1 MHVLLQ
7 MLLGKWKNACKLL
20 FQKMKNM
27 GKKADIKEGVG
38 IREIDIPTRT
48 REIDIQTRTREIDI
62 QIRTKEE
69 DIREKIQVLGFQRIT
84 KEADILE
91 KTREEEILAKDNN
104 ILAEVTKVTEDKK
117 TDTDH
122 TNQKIIQLQW
132 ANRTIMWSPGTMYN
146 WLPMSSETCH
156 LASAPSGRGAMGSLL
171 IRDITSRT
179 TFSTSTMPRGWMKG
193 STYAKVWITE
203 GASCLSTMPI
213 YVLQPPLVSDWT

>member
-1 MHVLLQ
+1 
-7 MLLGKWKNACKLL
+7 
-20 FQKMKNM
+20 MKNM
-27 GKKADIKEGVG
+27 CKKADIKEGVG

-48 REIDIQTRTREIDI
+48 KEIDIQIRTKEIDIQTRTREIDIQTRTKVIDI

-91 KTREEEILAKDNN
+91 KTREEILAKDNN
-104 ILAEVTKVTEDKK
+104 ILAEVTKMTEDKK

-132 ANRTIMWSPGTMYN
+132 ANRTIMSSPGTMYN
-146 WLPMSSETCH
+146 WLPMSSETCR

-193 STYAKVWITE
+193 STCAKAWITE

-213 YVLQPPLVSDWT
+213 YVLQVKICNI

>member
-1 MHVLLQ
+1 
-7 MLLGKWKNACKLL
+7 
-20 FQKMKNM
+20 MKNM

-48 REIDIQTRTREIDI
+48 REIDIQTRTKMIDI
-62 QIRTKEE
+62 QTRTKEE

-104 ILAEVTKVTEDKK
+104 ILIEVTKVTEDKK

-132 ANRTIMWSPGTMYN
+132 ANRTIMWSLGTMCN

-156 LASAPSGRGAMGSLL
+156 LASAPSGRGA
-171 IRDITSRT
+171 
-179 TFSTSTMPRGWMKG
+179 
-193 STYAKVWITE
+193 
-203 GASCLSTMPI
+203 
-213 YVLQPPLVSDWT
+213 

>member
-1 MHVLLQ
+1 
-7 MLLGKWKNACKLL
+7 
-20 FQKMKNM
+20 MKNIC
-27 GKKADIKEGVG
+27 KKADIKEGVG

-48 REIDIQTRTREIDI
+48 KEIDIQIRTKEIADIQTRTREIDIQTRTKVIDI

-146 WLPMSSETCH
+146 
-156 LASAPSGRGAMGSLL
+156 
-171 IRDITSRT
+171 
-179 TFSTSTMPRGWMKG
+179 
-193 STYAKVWITE
+193 
-203 GASCLSTMPI
+203 
-213 YVLQPPLVSDWT
+213 